1 MFFVDELVP
10 EPKRSVA
17 DAHDLHNKGQ
27 RPSLLIDLLTG
38 DRSHSNKTG
47 ENSQSSGQ
55 QHTLSSSNV
64 SHELSETTPK
74 GIQFVTRLVQEM
86 TSYTFNIKYR
96 KLFITRSYI
105 NSFGIFFDKETV
117 RLYRDFGTKHL

>member
-1 MFFVDELVP
+1 MQP

-17 DAHDLHNKGQ
+17 DAHDVTNKGQ

-64 SHELSETTPK
+64 SHEMSETPK
-74 GIQFVTRLVQEM
+74 GNSPFTKSQI
-86 TSYTFNIKYR
+86 NIKVC
-96 KLFITRSYI
+96 LIYI
-105 NSFGIFFDKETV
+105 IIV
-117 RLYRDFGTKHL
+117 